1 MNIGEGVPLR
11 GRRRTALAGAIAAAV
26 AAGAVIWGT
35 AGASSEPSSAVTPD
49 WHGNAQEVA
58 AALDETAWRS
68 PAIYPAAP
76 WTIDNAEIQP
86 ALQFPP
92 GTTYSEAIG
101 EIYAAAGQGALPTGA
116 ELVEPLAPGKVVR
129 PATEE
134 GGVTV
139 SLMAPYGYDVQT
151 GNIVTPIFEE
161 ITPRPV
167 EAGPWSDEEML
178 AFSQLVRADDGTIP
192 DGFRVAG
199 SALIDCQVDHPTAP
213 TTCDDEHVA
222 PPLVSKEIT
231 SGVGPVLV
239 SRNAGDR

>member
-1 MNIGEGVPLR
+1 MDISEGVPI
-11 GRRRTALAGAIAAAV
+11 RRRRRIALAGAIV
-26 AAGAVIWGT
+26 AAMAAGVVLWGA
-35 AGASSEPSSAVTPD
+35 AGASSQPSSAVAPD
-49 WHGNAQEVA
+49 WHGKADEVA
-58 AALDETAWRS
+58 AALSETAWRS

-134 GGVTV
+134 GGLTV

-161 ITPRPV
+161 ITPRPL

-192 DGFRVAG
+192 DGFRVDG

-213 TTCDDEHVA
+213 ATCDDGHVA
-222 PPLVSKEIT
+222 PPLLSEEIAP
-231 SGVGPVLV
+231 GVGPVLV
-239 SRNAGDR
+239 SKNAGGQ